1 MPPLTAGVL
10 LPSIPG
16 NRLREQIGTAGR
28 GGLPGGTATI
38 YDLARATGLSPST
51 VSRALR
57 GIGDLSP
64 GTVARVR
71 ESAARLRYRPN
82 AVARSLALRV
92 SDSFALMLPD
102 IANPFFP
109 ALVKAVQLRAR
120 HHGMTVLLCNTE
132 GVPEAEAEYLE
143 MLASRQIQGVVAMGL
158 AITADEIR
166 RRVGSGMK
174 IVALDRAAAGG
185 SAASVQADHRAGG
198 WMATDHLLQRGHRAI
213 AHISGPAQLSVTV
226 ERWEGY
232 RDRMRQARID
242 PGPPAPGDFT
252 ESSGHRAAQEL
263 IHSGRHFTA
272 LFCANDLM
280 ALGAISALRSAGLGV
295 PAQIS
300 VVGFDDIEL
309 GRYAVPALTTI
320 RQPLEDLARVAVDL
334 LVGLL
339 RGEEAPAPARLAV
352 ELVVRESTAVP
363 PRPVAEKAATLASS
377 AIAPR
382 GGEDVRSREDF

>member
-1 MPPLTAGVL
+1 MPGAT
-10 LPSIPG
+10 
-16 NRLREQIGTAGR
+16 
-28 GGLPGGTATI
+28 TI

-57 GIGDLSP
+57 GIGDISP

-71 ESAARLRYRPN
+71 DSAARLRYRPN
-82 AVARSLALRV
+82 AVARSLAVRG

-120 HHGMTVLLCNTE
+120 HHGKTVLLCNTE
-132 GVPEAEAEYLE
+132 GVPEAEGEYLE
-143 MLASRQIQGVVAMGL
+143 MLASRQIEGVVAMGL
-158 AITADEIR
+158 AITAEEIR

-185 SAASVQADHRAGG
+185 SPASVQADHRAGG
-198 WMATDHLLQRGHRAI
+198 WMATDHLLQLGHQAI
-213 AHISGPAQLSVTV
+213 AHIAGPAGLSVTT

-232 RDRMRQARID
+232 RDRMNEAGIE
-242 PGPPAPGDFT
+242 PGPLAHGDFS

-263 IHSGRHFTA
+263 VSCGRHFTA
-272 LFCANDLM
+272 IFCANDLM
-280 ALGAISALRSAGLGV
+280 ALGAISALRSAGVELPFQV
-295 PAQIS
+295 S

-320 RQPLEDLARVAVDL
+320 RQPLAELARVAVDL

-339 RGEEAPAPARLAV
+339 HGEESPEPGRLAV
-352 ELVVRESTAVP
+352 ELVVRESTAAP
-363 PRPVAEKAATLASS
+363 PRPVVGRGATLASS
-377 AIAPR
+377 GIAPR